1 MRRRRAL
8 MLTAAAVGVSLL
20 FAPLK
25 VRAQGPSPRVE
36 RTWQGIPGLERTP
49 NGRLFVSWFSGGALE
64 PARENTVFLCHSDD
78 QGRTFTE
85 PEAMARPMGQSRTFD
100 PALWRDPGGRLWYL
114 FNRGNRETAEH
125 GVYARICDDPDAAK
139 LVWRDEFRV
148 GYDEVPYCFR
158 LNKPTVLLS
167 GHWLMPVTHAPEPTY
182 QWFAGPA
189 QLQGVGISAD
199 QGRTW
204 RLHGAVKAPPWALE
218 NMIVE
223 LRDGRLW
230 MLIRTSSGFLW
241 QSHSGD
247 GGRTWT
253 AASATTIASP
263 GSRFFVRR
271 LASGN
276 LLLVN
281 HYKFTGRSHLTAQ
294 LSRDDGITWND
305 GLLLDERSG
314 VSYPD
319 GVQGEDGLIWIVY
332 DRDRQGAGEIL
343 LATFREEDV
352 LAGSD
357 VSGDVRLQQ
366 IVDKLR

>member
-1 MRRRRAL
+1 MVFGQEPSRRA
-8 MLTAAAVGVSLL
+8 
-20 FAPLK
+20 
-25 VRAQGPSPRVE
+25 E

-49 NGRLFVSWFSGGALE
+49 KGRLFVSWFSGGPQE
-64 PARENTVFLCHSDD
+64 PSPENTVFLCYSDD

-85 PEAMARPMGQSRTFD
+85 PEAMARPIGGSRTFD
-100 PALWRDPGGRLWYL
+100 PAVWRDPDGRLWYL

-125 GVYARICDDPDAAK
+125 GVYARTCDDPDAAN
-139 LVWRDEFRV
+139 LVWSDEFRV
-148 GYDEVPYCFR
+148 GYDEAPFCFR
-158 LNKPTVLLS
+158 LNKPTVLS
-167 GHWLMPVTHAPEPTY
+167 AGPWLMPVTHASQPTHD
-182 QWFAGPA
+182 WFAGSA
-189 QLQGVGISAD
+189 QLQGVGLSAD
-199 QGRTW
+199 HGRTW
-204 RLHGAVKAPPWALE
+204 SLHGAVKAPPWALE

-230 MLIRTSSGFLW
+230 MLIRTGSGHLW
-241 QSHSGD
+241 QSHSDD
-247 GGRTWT
+247 GGMTWT
-253 AASATTIASP
+253 GASATTIASP

-271 LASGN
+271 LASGS

-281 HYKFTGRSHLTAQ
+281 HSKFTGRSHLTAQ
-294 LSRDDGITWND
+294 LSLNDGITWND

-352 LAGSD
+352 VAGAN
-357 VSGDVRLQQ
+357 VSGAVRLRHV
-366 IVDKLR
+366 VDKLR